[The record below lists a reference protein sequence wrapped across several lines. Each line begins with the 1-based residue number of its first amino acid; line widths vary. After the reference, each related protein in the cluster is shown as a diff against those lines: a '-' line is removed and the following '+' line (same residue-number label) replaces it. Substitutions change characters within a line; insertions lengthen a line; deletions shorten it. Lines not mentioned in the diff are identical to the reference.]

1 MRWLE
6 EYKEYIQNEVPI
18 FMAGVSVYSI
28 DGDTIDRL
36 IAIVE
41 RAEWTFLCPSGR
53 RFCELCG
60 GQKPMI
66 APTVTSG

>member
-1 MRWLE
+1 MKWLSRLKIQIDNVEGERNTVRFFDIEWE
-6 EYKEYIQNEVPI
+6 EL
-18 FMAGVSVYSI
+18 
-28 DGDTIDRL
+28 DRL
-36 IAIVE
+36 IAIAE